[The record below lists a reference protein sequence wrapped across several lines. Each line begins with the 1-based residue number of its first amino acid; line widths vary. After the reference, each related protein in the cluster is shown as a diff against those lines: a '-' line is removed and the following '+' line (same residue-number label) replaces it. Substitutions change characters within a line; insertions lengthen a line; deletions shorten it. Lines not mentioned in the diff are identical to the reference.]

1 MAETAV
7 AVKVLVAGDRRL
19 LVDLLAGMIEG
30 DGYHALVVT
39 AIGVDDVAAAV
50 TGYRPA
56 VAVVDLRELAP
67 HLPLVPQITA
77 LGVPVMVMTATA
89 DERVMG
95 AALDAGASAVF
106 GLTASPAEV
115 LESLREV
122 VAGRS
127 AMRPAERDRLIAIA
141 TEARA
146 TYDAVR
152 LLVSR
157 LTPREYAVLQELAV
171 GNRAETIAAEHHV
184 SIATVRSHIRAILTK
199 LEVSSQLEAVAIART
214 AGLSP

>member
-50 TGYRPA
+50 KGYRP
-56 VAVVDLRELAP
+56 AVVDLRELAP